1 MAGRRQPPA
10 RRARRSAS
18 ASARVNGR
26 DRLPGWAWLLLG
38 AAVTLSIVT
47 VVHLLRPRHPAPSP
61 KPKAVAE
68 VNKSGARTATKPVPV
83 PPKQPP
89 RFYFYEMLPS
99 HETVIP
105 RREAEKAVRAKR
117 GGKPLPAELS
127 APGAYVVQVGAFRSR
142 GEAERARAHIALL
155 GVEAHTEQVTLSAG
169 DIWYRV
175 RIGPE
180 SSLAGAQTILDR
192 LRRNGIKAILIK
204 QKG

>member
-1 MAGRRQPPA
+1 MAARRQPPA
-10 RRARRSAS
+10 RRARRGAGTRANS
-18 ASARVNGR
+18 R
-26 DRLPGWAWLLLG
+26 DRLPGWIWLLLG
-38 AAVTLSIVT
+38 AAITLSVVT
-47 VVHLLRPRHPAPSP
+47 VVHLMRPRRPAPSP
-61 KPKAVAE
+61 KSKAVAE
-68 VNKSGARTATKPVPV
+68 ANRPVAGPTKPVPV

-105 RREAEKAVRAKR
+105 RREAEKAVRANR
-117 GGKPLPAELS
+117 GGKPLPAVLS

-142 GEAERARAHIALL
+142 SEAERARAHIALL

-180 SSLAGAQTILDR
+180 SNLAEAQTILDR
-192 LRRNGIKAILIK
+192 LRGNGIKAILIK